1 MIAYEALPRAVSS
14 LLLRQPL
21 ADSAQTMAECEA
33 IYLRSVLAAAGGNR
47 CKAATIA
54 GCHRNTIRRLCEGA
68 GIPKDYG
75 RKKSRARVREEKEC
89 ALDRGLGRTNG

>member
-21 ADSAQTMAECEA
+21 ADYAQTMAECGA

-54 GCHRNTIRRLCEGA
+54 GCHRNTITRLCEGA

-75 RKKSRARVREEKEC
+75 RKKSRKTVAKEKAA
-89 ALDRGLGRTNG
+89 ALDRALGRQP

>member
-1 MIAYEALPRAVSS
+1 MSNEDSAREKLPRAVSS

-21 ADSAQTMAECEA
+21 ADYAQTMAECEA

-68 GIPKDYG
+68 GIPKGYG
-75 RKKSRARVREEKEC
+75 RKSYR
-89 ALDRGLGRTNG
+89 LQQRGGQ